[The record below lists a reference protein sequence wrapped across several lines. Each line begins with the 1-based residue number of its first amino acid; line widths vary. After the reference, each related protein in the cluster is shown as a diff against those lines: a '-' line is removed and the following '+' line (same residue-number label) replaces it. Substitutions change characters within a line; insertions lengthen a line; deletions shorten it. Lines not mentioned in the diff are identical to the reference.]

1 MKAGKPSW
9 QRSESLALVEND
21 NRVVALNLDHLAD
34 PPVVLADTAAEI
46 WRAID
51 GKRNEDE
58 IAAEVA
64 RHFGI
69 GPDSIRADVHAFL
82 AQLAE
87 LGLIVRQEEEPWTRS

>member
-9 QRSESLALVEND
+9 RRSDSLALVEND
-21 NRVVALNLDHLAD
+21 GRVVALNLDHLAD

-51 GKRNEDE
+51 GERSEDE
-58 IAAEVA
+58 IATEVA

-69 GPDSIRADVHAFL
+69 GADAIRADVHAFL

-87 LGLIVRQEEEPWTRS
+87 IGLVVRQEEEPWTRS